1 MGEENTGA
9 VGISGLVGSWS
20 LDPERTS
27 VTFKTKALWI
37 MPVKAS
43 FKAIGGSGT
52 VGEDGSVSGTII
64 LDASS
69 IDTNNKKRDE
79 HLRGSDFFEVSTYP
93 KIEFAVDGATITG
106 ASPVTLAGSLTV
118 HGQARPV
125 DVLAAVDVRGSDA
138 LVTVEADIDRSEW
151 GVSRT
156 DLGAGLHNHVLVT
169 AVFTR
174 APS

>member
-1 MGEENTGA
+1 MVEKNTGA
-9 VGISGLVGSWS
+9 VGTSGLVGSWT

-27 VTFKTKALWI
+27 VTFKTKALWV

-43 FKAIGGSGT
+43 FKAVDGSGT
-52 VGEDGSVSGTII
+52 VSEDGSVSGTIV

-93 KIEFAVDGATITG
+93 TIEFAVHDATITG
-106 ASPVTLAGSLTV
+106 DALVTLAGSLSV
-118 HGQARPV
+118 HGQERPV
-125 DVLAAVDVRGSDA
+125 TVAAKVQIEGSDA
-138 LVTVEADIDRSEW
+138 VVTVETDIDRSEW

-156 DLGAGLHNHVLVT
+156 DLGASLQNHVLVK

-174 APS
+174 ATS